1 MLYINSFKITDVVLE
16 QPLELLRKK
25 GVLKMFAKFIGKH
38 LCCYLFFDKMER
50 LQHSCFHVNFAKYL
64 GASFVRNTSWRPLVM
79 FDFDDYW
86 ISHLDYPISF
96 FIPFLTK
103 YPKFSFLY
111 DKSWSWIFFIAFS
124 IDNDKNNVKV
134 RFFTIPFYYG
144 EFVTHQVLCE
154 CLGESGLRNHLQIT

>member
-1 MLYINSFKITDVVLE
+1 MFYINSFKITDVVLK
-16 QPLELLRKK
+16 QPLEVLRKK
-25 GVLKMFAKFIGKH
+25 GVLKMFTKFIGKY
-38 LCCYLFFDKMER
+38 LCCYLFYDKMER

-103 YPKFSFLY
+103 YRFGNCRNFPSYMINHEVEFFLLH
-111 DKSWSWIFFIAFS
+111 SALIMIR
-124 IDNDKNNVKV
+124 IM
-134 RFFTIPFYYG
+134 
-144 EFVTHQVLCE
+144 
-154 CLGESGLRNHLQIT
+154 